1 MPRQT
6 KSSEDISWNFLFAKV
21 FINGIILI
29 NKNFG
34 DSMIKKI
41 VFIAGSLNTK
51 DFLLKQLKEFI
62 SDNYIIE
69 SYAQEE
75 EGIPNFD
82 CDLLIVS
89 SLEMKNE
96 LDKLNI
102 NYNYKDIVVCER
114 SINFDYI
121 DQVANLPVN
130 EEVLL
135 VNDEPGTTESSINS
149 LRELGLNHIKYYPYY
164 PGISAYK
171 KLKTAIT
178 PGETNKVPSCVTNII
193 DLGPRIIN
201 INSMYVIMDKLNID
215 HKYTSFITQKYM
227 KKIINVSKRVSVIN
241 NNVNELNGYLNNI
254 IHNLVNG
261 ILVLDDNGYI
271 KYANE
276 KMKLLFRTDKKLE
289 NKNLRNIIDK
299 ELYTY
304 FLSKDT
310 FENKVLN
317 IMGENVNVT
326 KFIAPNS
333 KDIVVTTN
341 RAEERN
347 NKIHNTDYL
356 LKGHVAKYNI
366 DNIIGSGILMT
377 ETKKTCLKLARTDLT
392 VLIEGESGTGKEL
405 FASAIHQNSQRKY
418 GPYLAINFSALP
430 DELIESELFGYEEG
444 AFTGAKKGGKVGL
457 FELADGGTIF
467 LDEIGDISPKV
478 QTKLLRVL
486 QEKEIMMLGGT
497 TIKKVDVRI
506 IAATNKDLRKM
517 VVEKQFRADLY
528 YRLKIG
534 YLYLPTLRERL
545 SDINELVSYFIRIGT
560 SKEVSISQSVIDE
573 FMKYKWL
580 GNVRELEST
589 IQYMIAVR
597 TNNTLTTSDL
607 PDRKF
612 FEETLLTDECV
623 KMQNQLSSDMINI
636 LDSIHTLQNQN
647 IAAGREKISEFL
659 SKSGSTITVSQV
671 RNRLEFL
678 ESRGYIIKNRGRK
691 GTQLTELGF
700 SALKQNMEK

>member
-1 MPRQT
+1 M
-6 KSSEDISWNFLFAKV
+6 
-21 FINGIILI
+21 
-29 NKNFG
+29 KN
-34 DSMIKKI
+34 I

-62 SDNYIIE
+62 SDDYIID

-75 EGIPNFD
+75 EPIPDFD

-89 SLEMKNE
+89 SCEMKND

-102 NYNYKDIVVCER
+102 NYSYKDIVVCER
-114 SINFDYI
+114 SVNFDYI
-121 DQVANLPVN
+121 DKVANLPVN

-135 VNDEPGTTESSINS
+135 VNDEPETTESAIND
-149 LRELGLNHIKYYPYY
+149 LRELGLGHIKYYPYY
-164 PGISAYK
+164 PGMLAYK
-171 KLKTAIT
+171 KLKIAIT
-178 PGETNKVPSCVTNII
+178 PGEAKKVPGCVSDII
-193 DLGPRIIN
+193 DLGPRIIH

-215 HKYTSFITQKYM
+215 HKYISFVTHKYM
-227 KKIINVSKRVSVIN
+227 KKIINVSKRISEIN

-254 IHNLVNG
+254 INNLVNG
-261 ILVLDDNGYI
+261 ILVFDDNGYI

-276 KMKLLFRTDKKLE
+276 KMRYLFLTDKKLE

-299 ELYTY
+299 ELHAY
-304 FLSKDT
+304 FLSKDA
-310 FENKVLN
+310 FENKVLS
-317 IMGENVNVT
+317 IMGESINVT
-326 KFIAPNS
+326 KFIAPNG

-341 RAEERN
+341 KGEERS
-347 NKIHNTDYL
+347 NKILNNDYL

-366 DNIIGSGILMT
+366 DNIIGSGKLMT

-467 LDEIGDISPKV
+467 LDEIGDVSPKV

-506 IAATNKDLRKM
+506 IAATNKDLRQM
-517 VVEKQFRADLY
+517 VAEKQFRADLY

-534 YLYLPTLRERL
+534 YLYLPPLRQRMN
-545 SDINELVSYFIRIGT
+545 DINELVSYFIRIGT
-560 SKEVSISQSVIDE
+560 SKEVALSQEVIDE
-573 FMKYKWL
+573 FMKYRWF

-597 TNNTLTTSDL
+597 TKNTLEMTDL

-612 FEETLLTDECV
+612 FEEAFSDPEYANLH
-623 KMQNQLSSDMINI
+623 NQLSDELVDTLN
-636 LDSIHTLQNQN
+636 SIYVLQNQN
-647 IAAGREKISEFL
+647 VAAGRERITELL
-659 SKSGSTITVSQV
+659 SRSGNEVTVSQI
-671 RNRLEFL
+671 RRRLDFL
-678 ESRGYIIKNRGRK
+678 ESKGYIIKKRGRK
-691 GTQLTELGF
+691 GAVLTESGF
-700 SALKQNMEK
+700 SALKQGHN

>member
-1 MPRQT
+1 
-6 KSSEDISWNFLFAKV
+6 
-21 FINGIILI
+21 
-29 NKNFG
+29 
-34 DSMIKKI
+34 MIKRI

-51 DFLLKQLKEFI
+51 NFLLKQLKEFI
-62 SDNYIIE
+62 TDDYIIKA
-69 SYAQEE
+69 YAQEE
-75 EGIPNFD
+75 EIIPDFD

-89 SLEMKNE
+89 SREMKKE
-96 LDKLNI
+96 LDTLNI
-102 NYNYKDIVVCER
+102 KCNYKDIVVCER
-114 SINFDYI
+114 SVNFDYI

-135 VNDEPGTTESSINS
+135 VNDEPETTESSIND
-149 LRELGLNHIKYYPYY
+149 LRDLGLSHIKYYPYY
-164 PGISAYK
+164 PGILAYK

-178 PGETNKVPSCVTNII
+178 PGEPNKVPSCVTNII
-193 DLGPRIIN
+193 DLGPRIVN

-227 KKIINVSKRVSVIN
+227 KKIINVSKRVSEIN

-261 ILVLDDNGYI
+261 ILVFDDNGYI

-276 KMKLLFRTDKKLE
+276 RMKLLFLTDKKLE

-310 FENKVLN
+310 FEDKVLN
-317 IMGENVNVT
+317 IMGTSVNVT
-326 KFIAPNS
+326 KFIAPNG

-341 RAEERN
+341 RTEERK
-347 NKIHNTDYL
+347 NKIHNNDYL

-366 DNIIGSGILMT
+366 DNIIGSGRLMT
-377 ETKKTCLKLARTDLT
+377 DTKKTCLKLARTDLT

-467 LDEIGDISPKV
+467 LDEIGDVSPKV

-534 YLYLPTLRERL
+534 YLYLPPLRERL
-545 SDINELVSYFIRIGT
+545 CDIKELVSYFIKIGT
-560 SKEVSISQSVIDE
+560 PKEVTISQSVIDE

-597 TNNTLTTSDL
+597 TNDILTMSDL

-612 FEETLLTDECV
+612 FEETLMISECME
-623 KMQNQLSSDMINI
+623 MQNHLNSELINI
-636 LDSIHTLQNQN
+636 LNSIYILQNQN
-647 IAAGREKISEFL
+647 IAAGREKISETL
-659 SKSGSTITVSQV
+659 AAQGINITVSQV
-671 RNRLEFL
+671 RSRLEFL
-678 ESRGYIIKNRGRK
+678 EKQGYIIKKRGRS
-691 GTQLTELGF
+691 GTQLTELGYNT
-700 SALKQNMEK
+700 LKQNLK